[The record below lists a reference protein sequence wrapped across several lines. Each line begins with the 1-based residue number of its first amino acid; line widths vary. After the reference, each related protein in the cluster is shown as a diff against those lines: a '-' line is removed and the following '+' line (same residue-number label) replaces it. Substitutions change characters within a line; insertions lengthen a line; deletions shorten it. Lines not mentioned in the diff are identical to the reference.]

1 VEALLPFA
9 LILVAFYFLI
19 LRPQRAR
26 AKQAE
31 QLQARMAPG
40 AEIMTTSGIYGT
52 VLELRDDSI
61 VLEVAP
67 GSTLR
72 ISKAAVGRVLT
83 DDVSTTDD
91 ASTTDAST
99 TDDDADPAAGA
110 DPVEGTDA
118 DAASRRGLSAE

>member
-31 QLQARMAPG
+31 QLQAKMAPG
-40 AEIMTTSGIYGT
+40 VEIMTTSGIYGT
-52 VLELRDDSI
+52 VLEIRDDSL
-61 VLEVAP
+61 VLEVSP

-72 ISKAAVGRVLT
+72 ITKGAVGRVLA
-83 DDVSTTDD
+83 DD
-91 ASTTDAST
+91 ASTA
-99 TDDDADPAAGA
+99 DDDADPAPDV
-110 DPVEGTDA
+110 DPLDGTDT
-118 DAASRRGLSAE
+118 DAATRRGPSAE